1 MTAVSAFIGGLGEID
16 RATLFLFT
24 VICGSAVWIIRYH
37 VSSVFVLLLVFP
49 FAFLGSMVAYHAFEL
64 LGLFNIKKMA
74 EWLIWTIVAGSAGA
88 MVTIGATAM
97 LAALLDTDRT
107 MPKALTQ

>member
-16 RATLFLFT
+16 GSTLFLFT
-24 VICGSAVWIIRYH
+24 IICGSVVWTIRNH

-49 FAFLGSMVAYHAFEL
+49 VAFVASMVAYHACEL

-74 EWLIWTIVAGSAGA
+74 EWLIWTILS
-88 MVTIGATAM
+88 ATAGTMITLGLTVVVGTM
-97 LAALLDTDRT
+97 LDKDTSA
-107 MPKALTQ
+107 PAPLTQ